1 MNTPTKSSDGAV
13 ATTRRFELLCV
24 MMLTF
29 GQLCIMT
36 GYDSQSFI
44 LESVIHSIHEKEPER
59 ISPYAGYYGQ
69 AVCYLAYVT
78 ACLFSPS
85 FLYATSAKTTL
96 LISSICFTSF
106 PLGFLFTNSYYY
118 YFSSALNGIGFAF
131 YYTGNGGYITSHST
145 RQTIESNVS
154 LSWSFGCCC
163 MIVGSII
170 MAIITSVTQDQVPEA
185 LDFLN
190 ETLNSTIGGHGIE
203 RRFGDNEIYLLF
215 SVFAAISSLAIF
227 TFMLMP
233 SQDVSNCIESS
244 EKHVSFKDGMRLM
257 ADTLTSSKMFKLA
270 PTFLLTGIHTSFWLS
285 VFPTTLTFN
294 MHNSKLIYLPA
305 IYGFGVGV
313 GETIMGIIISTLS
326 KRIKDFGLKPTMLIG
341 CVLTTVFCF
350 LALLSTPF
358 NATVTPSHEEPLLFQ
373 PNRVTVFMVALIGG
387 MSDCCLCSVRSVI
400 CALAMPKRRAQA
412 FSVSKIYQSLGS
424 CVIFFI
430 SPFLNL
436 YHYVFGIPILC
447 LFACVFFFRQAG
459 QTQVMERKLTQ
470 ELEESEKRRIAKELE
485 AMQKI

>member
-1 MNTPTKSSDGAV
+1 MDSPKSSISSET
-13 ATTRRFELLCV
+13 TTRRFELLCI

-154 LSWSFGCCC
+154 LSWSLGCCC

-170 MAIITSVTQDQVPEA
+170 MAIITSVTQEAAPEI
-185 LDFLN
+185 LDVLN
-190 ETLNSTIGGHGIE
+190 ATMGASVSGHGIE
-203 RRFGDNEIYLLF
+203 RRFGDSEIYLLF

-227 TFMLMP
+227 TFMLLP
-233 SQDVSNCIESS
+233 SQDVSNCIEPS
-244 EKHVSFKDGMRLM
+244 EKLVSFKNGMKLM

-285 VFPTTLTFN
+285 IFPTTLTFN

-305 IYGFGVGV
+305 IYGFGIGV
-313 GETIMGIIISTLS
+313 GETIMGLIISTLS

-341 CVLTTVFCF
+341 CVLTTIFCF
-350 LALLSTPF
+350 VAFLSTPF
-358 NATVTPSHEEPLLFQ
+358 NATVTPSHEDPLLFQ
-373 PNRVTVFMVALIGG
+373 PNRVTVFLVAMIGG

-447 LFACVFFFRQAG
+447 LLAGIFFFRQAG

-470 ELEESEKRRIAKELE
+470 
-485 AMQKI
+485 

>member
-1 MNTPTKSSDGAV
+1 MDTPKPSTSSGAN
-13 ATTRRFELLCV
+13 TTRRFEMLCI

-78 ACLFSPS
+78 ACFFSPS

-145 RQTIESNVS
+145 RKTIESNVS
-154 LSWSFGCCC
+154 LSWSLGCCC

-170 MAIITSVTQDQVPEA
+170 MAIITAVTQAPEI
-185 LDFLN
+185 L
-190 ETLNSTIGGHGIE
+190 ETAANITIGGHGIE
-203 RRFGDNEIYLLF
+203 RRFGGSEIYLLF

-227 TFMLMP
+227 IFMLLP
-233 SQDVSNCIESS
+233 SQDVANCIESRD
-244 EKHVSFKDGMRLM
+244 KQVSFTDGMKLM
-257 ADTLTSSKMFKLA
+257 ADTLVSSKMFKLA

-305 IYGFGVGV
+305 IYGFGIGI
-313 GETIMGIIISTLS
+313 GETIMGCIISTLS
-326 KRIKDFGLKPTMLIG
+326 KRITDFGLKPTMLIG
-341 CVLTTVFCF
+341 CVLTTVFCTV
-350 LALLSTPF
+350 ALLSTPY
-358 NATVTPSHEEPLLFQ
+358 NATTTPSHEDPLLFQ
-373 PNRVTVFMVALIGG
+373 PSRVTVFLVAVIGG

-436 YHYVFGIPILC
+436 YHYVFGIPVLC
-447 LFACVFFFRQAG
+447 FFACIFLFRQAG

-485 AMQKI
+485 AMQQA

>member
-1 MNTPTKSSDGAV
+1 MDTPKSSTSSG
-13 ATTRRFELLCV
+13 TTSRRFELLCV

-44 LESVIHSIHEKEPER
+44 LESVIHSIHEREPER

-145 RQTIESNVS
+145 RQSIESNVS

-170 MAIITSVTQDQVPEA
+170 MAIITTVTQAPDILPEV
-185 LDFLN
+185 LN
-190 ETLNSTIGGHGIE
+190 ATIPSGHGIE
-203 RRFGDNEIYLLF
+203 RRFGDSEIYLLF

-227 TFMLMP
+227 TFMMMP

-244 EKHVSFKDGMRLM
+244 EKHVTFRDGMKLM

-350 LALLSTPF
+350 LALISTPF
-358 NATVTPSHEEPLLFQ
+358 NATVTPSNEEPLLFQ
-373 PNRVTVFMVALIGG
+373 PNRVFVFMIALIGG

-412 FSVSKIYQSLGS
+412 FSVSKIYQSLGT

-447 LFACVFFFRQAG
+447 SIACIFFFRQAG
-459 QTQVMERKLTQ
+459 QTQVMERKITQ
-470 ELEESEKRRIAKELE
+470 ELEEAEKRRIAKELE
-485 AMQKI
+485 AMQKRV

>member
-1 MNTPTKSSDGAV
+1 MEPTS
-13 ATTRRFELLCV
+13 TTSRRFELLCI

-44 LESVIHSIHEKEPER
+44 LESVIHSIHEREPAR
-59 ISPYAGYYGQ
+59 ISQYAGYYGQ

-78 ACLFSPS
+78 TCLFSPS

-106 PLGFLFTNSYYY
+106 PIGFLFTNSYYY
-118 YFSSALNGIGFAF
+118 YFSSVLNGIGFAL

-145 RQTIESNVS
+145 RRTIESNVS

-170 MAIITSVTQDQVPEA
+170 MAIITSVTQDQIPQILLENGTQLVDN
-185 LDFLN
+185 L
-190 ETLNSTIGGHGIE
+190 HHE
-203 RRFGDNEIYLLF
+203 RRFGDSEIYLLF

-233 SQDVSNCIESS
+233 SKDVPNCIESS
-244 EKHVSFKDGMRLM
+244 EKRVSFSEGMKLM
-257 ADTLTSSKMFKLA
+257 ADTLKSSKMFTLA
-270 PTFLLTGIHTSFWLS
+270 PTFVLTGIYTSFWVS

-294 MHNSKLIYLPA
+294 MHNSSLIYLTA

-341 CVLTTVFCF
+341 CILTTAFCVF
-350 LALLSTPF
+350 ALLSTPF
-358 NATVTPSHEEPLLFQ
+358 DATYTPSHQLPLLFQ
-373 PNRVTVFMVALIGG
+373 PTRTTVFLIAIIAG

-412 FSVSKIYQSLGS
+412 FSVSKIYQSLGT
-424 CVIFFI
+424 CVIFFF
-430 SPFLNL
+430 SPTLNI
-436 YHYVFGIPILC
+436 YHYALGIPVLC
-447 LFACVFFFRQAG
+447 IIACIFFFREARRT
-459 QTQVMERKLTQ
+459 QTMERKITQ
-470 ELEESEKRRIAKELE
+470 ELEDEAEKRRIAKELE
-485 AMQKI
+485 AMRQSI

>member
-1 MNTPTKSSDGAV
+1 MDTPKSSTSSTAT
-13 ATTRRFELLCV
+13 TTRRFEMLCI

-44 LESVIHSIHEKEPER
+44 LESVIHSIHEKEPDR

-78 ACLFSPS
+78 ACFFSPS
-85 FLYATSAKTTL
+85 FLYATGAKSTL

-145 RQTIESNVS
+145 RKTIESNVS
-154 LSWSFGCCC
+154 LSWSLGCCC

-170 MAIITSVTQDQVPEA
+170 MAIITTVTQTPEI
-185 LDFLN
+185 L
-190 ETLNSTIGGHGIE
+190 ETAANIIIGGHGIE
-203 RRFGDNEIYLLF
+203 RRFGDSEIYLLF

-227 TFMLMP
+227 TFMLLP

-244 EKHVSFKDGMRLM
+244 DKQVSFKDGMKLM
-257 ADTLTSSKMFKLA
+257 ADTLVSSKMFKLA

-305 IYGFGVGV
+305 VYGFGIGV
-313 GETIMGIIISTLS
+313 GETIMGCIISTLS

-341 CVLTTVFCF
+341 CVLTTVFCTV
-350 LALLSTPF
+350 ALLSTPY
-358 NATVTPSHEEPLLFQ
+358 NATTTPSHEDPLLFQ
-373 PNRVTVFMVALIGG
+373 PSRITVFLVAVIGG

-430 SPFLNL
+430 SSFLNL
-436 YHYVFGIPILC
+436 YHYVLVIPILC
-447 LFACVFFFRQAG
+447 FFACIFFFRQAG

-485 AMQKI
+485 AMQQA

>member
-1 MNTPTKSSDGAV
+1 MDTPKSTTSSGAN
-13 ATTRRFELLCV
+13 TTRRFEMLCI

-44 LESVIHSIHEKEPER
+44 LESVIHSIHEKEPDR

-78 ACLFSPS
+78 ACFFSPS

-118 YFSSALNGIGFAF
+118 YFSSALNGIGFAL

-145 RQTIESNVS
+145 RKTIESNVS
-154 LSWSFGCCC
+154 LSWSLGCCC

-170 MAIITSVTQDQVPEA
+170 MAIITTVTQTSEI
-185 LDFLN
+185 LDVAAN
-190 ETLNSTIGGHGIE
+190 ITIGGHGIE
-203 RRFGDNEIYLLF
+203 RRFGDSEIYLLF

-227 TFMLMP
+227 TFMLLP

-244 EKHVSFKDGMRLM
+244 DKKVSFKDGMKLM
-257 ADTLTSSKMFKLA
+257 ADTLVSSKMFKLA
-270 PTFLLTGIHTSFWLS
+270 PAFLLTGIHTSFWVS

-305 IYGFGVGV
+305 IYGFGIGV
-313 GETIMGIIISTLS
+313 GETIMGCIISTLS

-341 CVLTTVFCF
+341 CVLTTIFCTVAF
-350 LALLSTPF
+350 LSTPY
-358 NATVTPSHEEPLLFQ
+358 NATTTPSHEDPLLFQ
-373 PNRVTVFMVALIGG
+373 PSRVTVFLVAVIGG

-430 SPFLNL
+430 SPFLNI

-447 LFACVFFFRQAG
+447 FFACIFFFWQAG

-485 AMQKI
+485 AMQQA

>member
-1 MNTPTKSSDGAV
+1 MDSSKSSTG
-13 ATTRRFELLCV
+13 TSRRFELLCI

-44 LESVIHSIHEKEPER
+44 LESVIHSIHERDPER
-59 ISPYAGYYGQ
+59 ISAFAGYYGQ

-78 ACLFSPS
+78 TCLFSPS

-118 YFSSALNGIGFAF
+118 YFSSALNGVGFAL

-163 MIVGSII
+163 MIVGSVI
-170 MAIITSVTQDQVPEA
+170 MAVITTVTQDQIPQLIDAV
-185 LDFLN
+185 N
-190 ETLNSTIGGHGIE
+190 VTIGGHGVE
-203 RRFGDNEIYLLF
+203 RRFGDGEIYLLF
-215 SVFAAISSLAIF
+215 SVFAAISSMAIF

-233 SQDVSNCIESS
+233 SQDVSNCIEPSD
-244 EKHVSFKDGMRLM
+244 KVVSFKDGMKLM
-257 ADTLTSSKMFKLA
+257 AETLKSSKMFKLA
-270 PTFLLTGIHTSFWLS
+270 PTFLLTGMYTAFWVSIYPTS
-285 VFPTTLTFN
+285 LTFN
-294 MHNSKLIYLPA
+294 MHNSKMIYLPA

-341 CVLTTVFCF
+341 SVLTTVFCF
-350 LALLSTPF
+350 VALLSTPF
-358 NATVTPSHEEPLLFQ
+358 DATVTPSHEQPLLFQ
-373 PNRVTVFMVALIGG
+373 PSQVTVFLIAIIGG

-424 CVIFFI
+424 CFIFFL

-436 YHYVFGIPILC
+436 YHYVIGIPLLCVLSCIL
-447 LFACVFFFRQAG
+447 FFRQAR

-470 ELEESEKRRIAKELE
+470 ELEESEKRRMAKELE
-485 AMQKI
+485 AQMQKI